1 MIDLINIIYMNS
13 KFHNTFT
20 ELVMKTLRALLQQI
34 IYYVLVT
41 CIYPYIVKSNV
52 TVIYIYIWMNGWI
65 DTVLLFTIGLVD

>member
-1 MIDLINIIYMNS
+1 MNS

-41 CIYPYIVKSNV
+41 CIYPYMVKSNV
-52 TVIYIYIWMNGWI
+52 TYIYIYIYIYIWMDG
-65 DTVLLFTIGLVD
+65 